1 MHPFLTLDETSID
14 QNLSV
19 SSREGYTTRQ
29 AARAVLI
36 DPTGKVA
43 LLHVTEDN
51 YYKLPGGGIDEGEDP
66 LRALERELVEETGCQ
81 GEVTHELGTVLEQRY
96 YWNMTQTS
104 YCYIVRQA
112 GEKHEP
118 DFTDS
123 EKDRG
128 FQLVWAD
135 NIEEAIRL
143 LESSVTIDGP
153 DSIGITFMRL
163 RDIAIAKRAK
173 EVL

>member
-1 MHPFLTLDETSID
+1 MRPFLTLDETSID
-14 QNLSV
+14 KNLPV

-36 DPTGKVA
+36 DPAGKVA
-43 LLHVTEDN
+43 LLHVTNDN

-66 LRALERELVEETGCQ
+66 LRALERELIEETGCQ
-81 GEVTHELGTVLEQRY
+81 GEIIHELGTVLEQRY

-104 YCYIVRQA
+104 YCYVVRQT

-123 EKDRG
+123 EKERG

-135 NIEEAIRL
+135 GIDEAIRL
-143 LESSVTIDGP
+143 LESSATLEGADAV
-153 DSIGITFMRL
+153 GIKFMRL
-163 RDIAIAKRAK
+163 RDVAIVKRAK
-173 EVL
+173 ALL